1 MSHAKMTTPM
11 RVPLTFTIGFAI
23 LLSSVA
29 ALAGSQARGPG
40 NKGDSLSIEPNEPGY
55 IDMLKAKA
63 AALAESE
70 LARMAAIELVYRS
83 RVQLFETE
91 NPVFL
96 NKIGVYMKLHR
107 NFKGYRLIDI
117 VRSESLMFPIVF
129 EIEYEFDLLAT
140 KEHSM
145 NAPNAK
151 KLAKKERDLRVLGN
165 YRFSRLYRCDI
176 AGNVAWGTGQFLPRP
191 DLYALDNLDKQRP
204 PTTANVVNM
213 TPPLSPP

>member
-1 MSHAKMTTPM
+1 M

-40 NKGDSLSIEPNEPGY
+40 NKGDSLSIGPNEPGY

-70 LARMAAIELVYRS
+70 LARMAAVELMYRS
-83 RVQLFETE
+83 RVQLYESE
-91 NPVFL
+91 DPVFL
-96 NKIGVYMKLHR
+96 NKFGVYMKLHR

-129 EIEYEFDLLAT
+129 EIRYEFDLLGT

-145 NAPNAK
+145 DARNAK
-151 KLAKKERDLRVLGN
+151 ELAKEERDLRVLGN
-165 YRFSRLYRCDI
+165 YGFSRLYRCDA
-176 AGNVAWGTGQFLPRP
+176 AGNVVGGAGQFLPRP
-191 DLYALDNLDKQRP
+191 DLYELDSLDRQSP
-204 PTTANVVNM
+204 PTTANVVNTARPL
-213 TPPLSPP
+213 TPP